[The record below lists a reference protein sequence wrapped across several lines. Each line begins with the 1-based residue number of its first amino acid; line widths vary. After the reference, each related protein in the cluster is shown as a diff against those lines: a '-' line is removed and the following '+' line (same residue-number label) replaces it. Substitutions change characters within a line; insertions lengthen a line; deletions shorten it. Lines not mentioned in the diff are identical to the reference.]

1 MSYPPIL
8 SAGYVGAVSLQVV
21 DYPDD
26 VELDAP
32 IVDANGN
39 AVAMTDAVQLGFI
52 WRVERLTTFVT
63 TGTGALVTPPA
74 GAVLNVYKV
83 PAGVSTGLPKWFR
96 DGSQSPGLD
105 VADES
110 SPITVQQGNS
120 LLFAWSG
127 HTAGTFCHATVQ
139 YALYRRFVG
148 GS

>member
-1 MSYPPIL
+1 VSYPPIL

-21 DYPDD
+21 DFPDD
-26 VELDAP
+26 IELDSSA
-32 IVDANGN
+32 VDAAGN
-39 AVAMTDAVQLGFI
+39 ASVMTDPVALGYI

-63 TGTGALVTPPA
+63 TAAGALVTPPA
-74 GAVLNVYKV
+74 GAVMNVYKV

-110 SPITVQQGNS
+110 SPITVQQGLS

-127 HTAGTFCHATVQ
+127 HAPGTFCHATAQ